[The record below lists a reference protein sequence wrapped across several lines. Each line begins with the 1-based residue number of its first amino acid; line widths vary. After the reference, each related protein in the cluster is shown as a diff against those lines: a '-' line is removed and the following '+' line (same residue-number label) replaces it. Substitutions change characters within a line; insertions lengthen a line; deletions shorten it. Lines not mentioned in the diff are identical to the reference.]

1 MPSTT
6 VWTKSAKRLFRSVLP
21 LIFWLAVWQLAGWL
35 VERSVE
41 GRGNELLLPY
51 PASVAKAL
59 ARLVV
64 TGEFWRSV
72 GASLLRIFY
81 GLAAG
86 VTVGTLLAAATAAS
100 SLADR
105 LLSPAIRVIRATPVA
120 SFILLVLLWTSRDTV
135 PVIVSALMVLP
146 VVWETM
152 SRGIAA
158 VDGKLLEMADAYRF
172 SRWKTLRLI
181 YIPSLRPY
189 FAAALTNAVGLA
201 WKSGSAAEVLC
212 LPKAALGSR
221 IYQAKLYL
229 EIPELFAWTVTVVC
243 LSLLLEKLLGRALSR
258 QKGGDGA

>member
-1 MPSTT
+1 M
-6 VWTKSAKRLFRSVLP
+6 VLAKSFRKFFRGLLP
-21 LIFWLAVWQLAGWL
+21 LVFWLAIWQLAGWL
-35 VERSVE
+35 VERSVQ

-51 PASVAKAL
+51 PSSVFQAL
-59 ARLVV
+59 CRLVV
-64 TGEFWRSV
+64 TAGFWRSV
-72 GASLLRIFY
+72 GASLLRIFL

-86 VTVGTLLAAATAAS
+86 VAAGSVLAALTCGS

-120 SFILLVLLWTSRDTV
+120 SFILLVLLWTSRDAV

-152 SRGIAA
+152 SRGIGA
-158 VDGKLLEMADAYRF
+158 VDGKLLELAKAYRF
-172 SRWKTLRLI
+172 SRWKQVKLI
-181 YIPSLRPY
+181 YLPSLKPY
-189 FAAALTNAVGLA
+189 FSAALTNAVGLA

-212 LPKAALGSR
+212 LPKEALGSR

-243 LSLLLEKLLGRALSR
+243 LSLLLEKLLGMALRR
-258 QKGGDGA
+258 QKGGVAV

>member
-1 MPSTT
+1 MA
-6 VWTKSAKRLFRSVLP
+6 WAKHLRSFFRALLP
-21 LIFWLAVWQLAGWL
+21 LIFWLAVWQLAGFL
-35 VERSVE
+35 VEQSVQ

-51 PASVAKAL
+51 PSSVAKAFMGM
-59 ARLVV
+59 VV
-64 TGEFWRSV
+64 TTDFWRSV

-86 VTVGTLLAAATAAS
+86 VFAGTLLAAATAAIP
-100 SLADR
+100 LADR

-120 SFILLVLLWTSRDTV
+120 SFILLILLWTSRDVV

-158 VDGKLLEMADAYRF
+158 VDEKWLELAKAYRF
-172 SRWKTLRLI
+172 SWWKVIRLV
-181 YIPSLRPY
+181 YIPALNPY
-189 FAAALTNAVGLA
+189 FSAALTNAVGLA

-243 LSLLLEKLLGRALSR
+243 LSLVLEKVLGMALHK
-258 QKGGDGA
+258 QKGGDAA

>member
-1 MPSTT
+1 MAL
-6 VWTKSAKRLFRSVLP
+6 AKPIRRIFQALLP
-21 LIFWLAVWQLAGWL
+21 LAFWLGVWQLAGWL

-51 PASVAKAL
+51 PTSVARAL
-59 ARLVV
+59 LRLVV
-64 TGEFWRSV
+64 TAEFWRSV

-81 GLAAG
+81 GLVAG
-86 VTVGTLLAAATAAS
+86 VATGSLLAAVTAGIP
-100 SLADR
+100 LADR

-120 SFILLVLLWTSRDTV
+120 SFILLILLWTSRDAV

-158 VDGKLLEMADAYRF
+158 TDGKLLEMAWAYRF
-172 SRWKTLRLI
+172 SWWKTVKLI
-181 YIPSLRPY
+181 YLPSLKPY
-189 FAAALTNAVGLA
+189 FTAAVTNAVGLA

-221 IYQAKLYL
+221 IYQSKLYL

-243 LSLLLEKLLGRALSR
+243 LSLALEKLLGLALRR
-258 QKGGDGA
+258 QKGGDVA

>member
-1 MPSTT
+1 MALA
-6 VWTKSAKRLFRSVLP
+6 KSLRRLFQALLP
-21 LIFWLAVWQLAGWL
+21 LVFWLGVWQLAGWL

-51 PASVAKAL
+51 PTSVAKAL
-59 ARLVV
+59 LRLVV
-64 TGEFWRSV
+64 TGDFWRSV

-86 VTVGTLLAAATAAS
+86 VLTGTLLAALTAAIP
-100 SLADR
+100 LADR

-120 SFILLVLLWTSRDTV
+120 SFILLILLWTSRDAV

-152 SRGIAA
+152 FQGIAA
-158 VDGKLLEMADAYRF
+158 VDGKLLELARAYRF
-172 SRWKTLRLI
+172 SRWKTVRLI
-181 YIPSLRPY
+181 YLPSLKPY
-189 FAAALTNAVGLA
+189 FSAALTNAVGLA

-243 LSLLLEKLLGRALSR
+243 LSLALEKLLGLALR
-258 QKGGDGA
+258 KQKGGDVA

>member
-1 MPSTT
+1 MALA
-6 VWTKSAKRLFRSVLP
+6 KSLRRLFQALLP
-21 LIFWLAVWQLAGWL
+21 LVFWLGVWQLAGWL

-51 PASVAKAL
+51 PTSVAKAL
-59 ARLVV
+59 LRLVV
-64 TGEFWRSV
+64 TGDFWRSV

-86 VTVGTLLAAATAAS
+86 VLTGSLLAALTAAIP
-100 SLADR
+100 LADQ

-120 SFILLVLLWTSRDTV
+120 SFILLILLWTSRDAV

-152 SRGIAA
+152 SQGIAA
-158 VDGKLLEMADAYRF
+158 VDGKLLELARAYRF
-172 SRWKTLRLI
+172 SRWKTAKLI
-181 YIPSLRPY
+181 YLPSLKPY
-189 FAAALTNAVGLA
+189 FSAALTNAVGLA

-243 LSLLLEKLLGRALSR
+243 LSLALEKLLGLALR
-258 QKGGDGA
+258 KQKGGDVA

>member
-1 MPSTT
+1 MALA
-6 VWTKSAKRLFRSVLP
+6 KSLRRLFQALLP
-21 LIFWLAVWQLAGWL
+21 LVFWLGVWQLASWL

-51 PASVAKAL
+51 PTSVAKAL
-59 ARLVV
+59 LRLVV
-64 TGEFWRSV
+64 TGDFWRSV

-86 VTVGTLLAAATAAS
+86 VLTGSLLAALTAAIP
-100 SLADR
+100 LADR

-120 SFILLVLLWTSRDTV
+120 SFILLILLWTSRDAV

-152 SRGIAA
+152 SQGIAA
-158 VDGKLLEMADAYRF
+158 VDGKLLELARAYRF
-172 SRWKTLRLI
+172 SRWKTAKLI
-181 YIPSLRPY
+181 YLPSLKPY
-189 FAAALTNAVGLA
+189 FSAALTNAVGLA

-243 LSLLLEKLLGRALSR
+243 LSLALEKLLGLALR
-258 QKGGDGA
+258 KQKGGDVA

>member
-1 MPSTT
+1 MALA
-6 VWTKSAKRLFRSVLP
+6 KSLKVFFRSLLP
-21 LIFWLAVWQLAGWL
+21 LIFWLGVWQLAGYL
-35 VERSVE
+35 VERSVQ

-51 PASVAKAL
+51 PSSVAKAL
-59 ARLVV
+59 ARLMV
-64 TGEFWRSV
+64 TGDFWKSV

-86 VTVGTLLAAATAAS
+86 VAAGSVLAALTCAS

-120 SFILLVLLWTSRDTV
+120 SFILLILLWTSRDAV

-152 SRGIAA
+152 SRGIGA
-158 VDGKLLEMADAYRF
+158 VDGKLLELAKAYRF
-172 SRWKTLRLI
+172 SRWKLVKLI
-181 YIPSLRPY
+181 YLPSLKPY
-189 FAAALTNAVGLA
+189 FSAALTNAVGLA

-243 LSLLLEKLLGRALSR
+243 LSLLLEKLLGWMLRNQR
-258 QKGGDGA
+258 GGVTV

>member
-1 MPSTT
+1 M
-6 VWTKSAKRLFRSVLP
+6 AKAAKGIFRGLLP
-21 LIFWLAVWQLAGWL
+21 LVFWLAVWQLAGWL
-35 VERSVE
+35 VERSVA

-51 PASVAKAL
+51 PASVVRAL
-59 ARLVV
+59 ARLIP
-64 TGEFWRSV
+64 TANFWKSV

-86 VTVGTLLAAATAAS
+86 VTVGTVLAAVTAAVP
-100 SLADR
+100 LADR

-120 SFILLVLLWTSRDTV
+120 SFILLILLWTSRDAV

-158 VDGKLLEMADAYRF
+158 VDGKLLELARAYRF
-172 SRWKTLRLI
+172 SRWKTWKLI
-181 YIPSLRPY
+181 YLPSLKPY
-189 FAAALTNAVGLA
+189 FSAALTNAVGLA

-221 IYQAKLYL
+221 IYQSKLYL

-243 LSLLLEKLLGRALSR
+243 LSLMLEKLLGLALRR
-258 QKGGDGA
+258 QKGGAPA